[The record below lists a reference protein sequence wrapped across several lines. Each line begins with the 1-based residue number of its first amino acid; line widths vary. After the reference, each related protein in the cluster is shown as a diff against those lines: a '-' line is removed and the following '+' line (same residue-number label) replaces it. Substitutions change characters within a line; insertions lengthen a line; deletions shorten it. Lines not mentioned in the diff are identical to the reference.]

1 MYHQK
6 KRIKGGGSMKMFD
19 HHHMMSENPE
29 VDYFF
34 KYFIPMPLPFLLIT
48 INRKEGTH
56 THSD

>member
-1 MYHQK
+1 
-6 KRIKGGGSMKMFD
+6 MKMFD
-19 HHHMMSENPE
+19 HHHMMSENLE
-29 VDYFF
+29 LTYFY